1 MARRRRSRGVWF
13 PNLGTSSGDPENVD
27 DDDQGVFFQFIMPS
41 VPNGG
46 AFATQQIILPL
57 TFDSIQEDE
66 ADEINTSLSD
76 LVGSEYVLRRIVGDV
91 FLARDTSFNQG
102 ATYAAIRVGC
112 GFFVARQADV
122 GQSRDRPIG
131 AETAAESRENYSVLG
146 TSTVRE
152 PWIWRKTWI
161 LGNAGRVSASA
172 DPIIAAV
179 NNFPPN
185 NTLYNG
191 AMSNSRIDAKTI
203 RRVGQDD
210 RLFFVAT
217 ARGLNPQF
225 AGEGVHPFIN
235 DQGITVTATGIEGV
249 LDYRLFGSLRRARQV
264 GRF

>member
-131 AETAAESRENYSVLG
+131 AETAAESRENYSV
-146 TSTVRE
+146 S
-152 PWIWRKTWI
+152 
-161 LGNAGRVSASA
+161 ARVPSESRG
-172 DPIIAAV
+172 
-179 NNFPPN
+179 F
-185 NTLYNG
+185 G
-191 AMSNSRIDAKTI
+191 AK
-203 RRVGQDD
+203 
-210 RLFFVAT
+210 
-217 ARGLNPQF
+217 RG
-225 AGEGVHPFIN
+225 
-235 DQGITVTATGIEGV
+235 
-249 LDYRLFGSLRRARQV
+249 Y
-264 GRF
+264 

>member
-172 DPIIAAV
+172 DPSLPQSTT
-179 NNFPPN
+179 FRQT
-185 NTLYNG
+185 TL
-191 AMSNSRIDAKTI
+191 S
-203 RRVGQDD
+203 
-210 RLFFVAT
+210 
-217 ARGLNPQF
+217 
-225 AGEGVHPFIN
+225 
-235 DQGITVTATGIEGV
+235 ITE
-249 LDYRLFGSLRRARQV
+249 L
-264 GRF
+264 